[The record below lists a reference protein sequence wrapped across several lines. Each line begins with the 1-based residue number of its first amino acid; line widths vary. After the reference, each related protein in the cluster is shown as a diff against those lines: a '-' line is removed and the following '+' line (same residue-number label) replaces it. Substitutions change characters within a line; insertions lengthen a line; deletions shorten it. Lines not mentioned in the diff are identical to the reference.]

1 MKSKILFLLGPSA
14 SGKSSVQDLLVRNYN
29 YNYIPSYTTREARD
43 RLEDK
48 VYTKF
53 ISRDEF
59 NKNDFIEYYIYND
72 NYYGT
77 KKEDLKVDGLSVK
90 VIEPK
95 GLLSILNSNFL
106 EDNNIDYK
114 IVYIIPEHDNYLKIL
129 NDIMTDSHCRI
140 KLDSR
145 LLKLF
150 VEEIYNCDKYK
161 DKVSFISNSSTVDK
175 LASEINSLIIHNI
188 SSSSIIND
196 ILELPNNFIVSSK
209 YISENKS
216 INNINNLII
225 KHVAIV
231 NIMDNFNF
239 VELSRVDYNIYS
251 LISSKINFMDHIL
264 SKFKDKISY
273 ESENS
278 LVLSF
283 KEYGLSVL
291 ISKR

>member
-29 YNYIPSYTTREARD
+29 YKYVPSYTTREARD
-43 RLEDK
+43 SLEDK

-53 ISRDEF
+53 ISRDKF
-59 NKNDFIEYYIYND
+59 NKNDFIEYSIYND

-106 EDNNIDYK
+106 DDNNINYK

-129 NDIMTDSHCRI
+129 KDIMTDSHCRI

-150 VEEIYNCDKYK
+150 IEEIYNCDKYR

-188 SSSSIIND
+188 SSSSIIHD

-251 LISSKINFMDHIL
+251 LVSSRINFMDNIL
-264 SKFKDKISY
+264 SNFKDKISY

-283 KEYGLSVL
+283 KEYGVTIL